1 MMKRIISITSILSLF
16 IFSSATGP
24 AHKGMCNI
32 SIYKAYTQN
41 VFGKNIGYYV
51 EFKNNS
57 GRTVDALKW
66 KATFYDNFNE
76 QKGVREGS
84 WSSGNFISPMKP
96 KATTMDLENN
106 WVNDAT
112 KVRITITKVHF
123 TDGITCD

>member
-1 MMKRIISITSILSLF
+1 MKSLLSILVVCLLC
-16 IFSSATGP
+16 SAAEPT
-24 AHKGMCNI
+24 HQGMCNV
-32 SIYKAYTQN
+32 SINKAYTQN
-41 VFGKNIGYYV
+41 VLGKNIGYYV

-57 GRTVDALKW
+57 SRTVDALKW

-84 WSSGNFISPMKP
+84 WSSGNFISPIKP
-96 KATTMDLENN
+96 NATAMDLENN

-123 TDGITCD
+123 TDGMTCD